1 MSAGRRLQF
10 MRKKLGL
17 VLLFS
22 ALLSSVAP
30 VARETSVAAPRPNVL
45 FISGRRPDAIRVW
58 NLTSHFRQ
66 TAPDVISLPE
76 HFKHHGYITQGI
88 GKIYHDPAYADRVA
102 ALSGELKKGFMTFL
116 TFMPLRSQN
125 LLPDLPQPSSGQMA
139 GVSNGTLLVAG
150 GS

>member
-1 MSAGRRLQF
+1 MSAGRRFQF

-22 ALLSSVAP
+22 ALLSCVAP
-30 VARETSVAAPRPNVL
+30 GARETPVAA
-45 FISGRRPDAIRVW
+45 A
-58 NLTSHFRQ
+58 
-66 TAPDVISLPE
+66 A
-76 HFKHHGYITQGI
+76 
-88 GKIYHDPAYADRVA
+88 VA

-125 LLPDLPQPSSGQMA
+125 TLPDLPQPSSGQMA

-150 GS
+150 GSYFKTSIFEGGQKLWLDTILALEPNGETWRLAGRLD